1 MDGKVRT
8 AREIKAEL
16 LKRAWEG
23 KSKYTPAELIRMIQ
37 AAFTRTNTMPEEHV
51 KILQEIDSTQPRGIM
66 MLNALAAEA
75 GLMRRYTN
83 APSCHLI
90 IPDNMTIQ

>member
-1 MDGKVRT
+1 MDEKVRT
-8 AREIKAEL
+8 AKEIKAKL

-23 KSKYTPAELIRMIQ
+23 KSKYTPAELIRMMQ
-37 AAFTRTNTMPEEHV
+37 DAFARTNDMPEEHI
-51 KILQEIDSTQPRGIM
+51 KALQEIDATQPRGVM